1 MSMRPGATLAVIDR
15 NRIVSMGMH
24 GSSPPVCIDGVV
36 RAQRFGT
43 DPGRAIVLIAGLSA
57 ARDDALD
64 YWPAMAPEVVVV
76 MTMKAL

>member
-1 MSMRPGATLAVIDR
+1 
-15 NRIVSMGMH
+15 MGMH

-36 RAQRFGT
+36 RAQRFGI

-57 ARDDALD
+57 ARDDVLD
-64 YWPAMAPEVVVV
+64 RPAMAPEVVVV